1 VKDAWQKQ
9 GAATMSMTPDE
20 FGAFVQSEIDKWA
33 NLIKANGIKPE

>member
-1 VKDAWQKQ
+1 
-9 GAATMSMTPDE
+9 MSMTPDE

>member
-1 VKDAWQKQ
+1 
-9 GAATMSMTPDE
+9 MTPDE